1 MTDAP
6 RPLNFTEA
14 LNASISKL
22 FYFHGRSRR
31 SEFWWTQL
39 VVYLAS
45 ITIPFLG
52 FVFHILTIPLTF
64 RRLHDTGR
72 SGWWWGFGA
81 LLNFAFWGVII
92 YEISLT
98 LGTITYY
105 PNYYFDETT
114 SSNYIILYAI
124 LGVTMI
130 IYNIVLLIFC
140 CLDSEPY
147 ENKYGE
153 SPKYGYNEMNN
164 NNYNI

>member
-1 MTDAP
+1 MSETP

-52 FVFHILTIPLTF
+52 FIFHILTIPLTF

-72 SGWWWGFGA
+72 SGWWWGLGA
-81 LLNFAFWGVII
+81 LLNFAFWSVII
-92 YEISLT
+92 YEVAIT
-98 LGTITYY
+98 LGTIAYY
-105 PNYYFDETT
+105 PDYYFD
-114 SSNYIILYAI
+114 
-124 LGVTMI
+124 
-130 IYNIVLLIFC
+130 IVFLIFC

-153 SPKYGYNEMNN
+153 SPKYVYIEMND
-164 NNYNI
+164 NNYNR

>member
-1 MTDAP
+1 MTEAP

-72 SGWWWGFGA
+72 SGWWWGIGVM
-81 LLNFAFWGVII
+81 LNLAFWGTII
-92 YEISLT
+92 DEIVSMFVNFE
-98 LGTITYY
+98 YY
-105 PNYYFDETT
+105 PEYGSLM
-114 SSNYIILYAI
+114 SSNAI
-124 LGVTMI
+124 LFGFLGLIAV
-130 IYNIVLLIFC
+130 IYNIVLLIIC

-153 SPKYGYNEMNN
+153 SPKYGYIEMDNN
-164 NNYNI
+164 KDNR